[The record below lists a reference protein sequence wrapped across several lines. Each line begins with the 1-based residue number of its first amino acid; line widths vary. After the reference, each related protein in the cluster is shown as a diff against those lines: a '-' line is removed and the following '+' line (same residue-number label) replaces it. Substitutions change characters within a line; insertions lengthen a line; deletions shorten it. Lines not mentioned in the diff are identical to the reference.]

1 MIFPTLLQSFER
13 LENIIPN
20 VLKRGA
26 RYFCISTP
34 RYSLN
39 DTLNYSSPCKL
50 SKYLKQWKV
59 EEQKSIFPYRHYSSI
74 EEIVADTEF
83 PPPEAFYN
91 ELYQE
96 DVDLQLYEN
105 ACKYFNFCKE
115 LSNDDPR
122 KMRNMGDWLEYYNK
136 LDVRPLVTAM
146 DRSFECFHKFFG
158 LDPTIYLSLPKIAM
172 EAVMKMY
179 DQKCSY
185 IFTFGGQWNE
195 IRNIHRENV
204 NGGLV
209 ATFHRDVNLLDSSGP
224 KASRFAP
231 NGDPYTFVLQA
242 DFNALYGYCQM
253 QKMPT
258 TPGILWKWNGRVFQ
272 KSVMCNSNSLGAT
285 QWMYYLEKTHPSL
298 KDGSVLEHFFHHQEV
313 RLGSDLVDGFI
324 QGKEIGKSHIFEYN
338 GCR

>member
-1 MIFPTLLQSFER
+1 MIFPALLRS
-13 LENIIPN
+13 LEKLEGVIPN

-39 DTLNYSSPCKL
+39 DTLNFSSPCKL
-50 SKYLKQWKV
+50 TKYLKQWKV
-59 EEQKSIFPYRHYSSI
+59 DEQKSIFPYSRYSSI
-74 EEIVADTEF
+74 EDIVADVDF
-83 PPPEAFYN
+83 PPPESFYN
-91 ELYQE
+91 ELYKE
-96 DVDLQLYEN
+96 DVDPNLYNE
-105 ACKYFNFCKE
+105 ACNYYNFCKG
-115 LSNDDPR
+115 LPDDDAR
-122 KMRNMGDWLEYYNK
+122 KMRNMGDWLEFYNK

-146 DRSFECFHKFFG
+146 DRSFECFHTYFD

-179 DQKCSY
+179 DQNCSY
-185 IFTFGGQWNE
+185 MFTFGAQWND
-195 IRNIHRENV
+195 IRQIHRDNV

-209 ATFHRDVNLLDSSGP
+209 AVFHRDINLLDNTGP
-224 KASRFAP
+224 IASRFAP
-231 NGDPYTFVLQA
+231 NGDPFTYCLQA

-258 TPGILWKWNGRVFQ
+258 TPGVLWKWNGKVFN

-298 KDGSVLEHFFHHQEV
+298 QKGGKLEHFFHHQEV
-313 RLGSDLVDGFI
+313 RLGNDLVDGFI
-324 QGKEIGKSHIFEYN
+324 KGSGDNNGEIFEYN
-338 GCR
+338 GCK